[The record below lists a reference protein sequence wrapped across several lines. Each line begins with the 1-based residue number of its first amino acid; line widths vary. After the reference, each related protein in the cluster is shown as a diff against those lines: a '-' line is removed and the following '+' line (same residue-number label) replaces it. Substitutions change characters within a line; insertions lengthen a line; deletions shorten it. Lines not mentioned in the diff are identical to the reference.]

1 MMTSNEWLRFIHKR
15 HVQCLMFI
23 FHFNRVHS
31 IWMHPFS
38 ADVKILLFDAVIV
51 CVHHIS
57 QLLFWGCSYIF
68 NRLLTMFKSAKS
80 PSKFRKNA
88 YSDFESIGIRIIVD
102 PVIVLP
108 FLVLQLSACICTMI
122 FSHFLFYFLHK
133 HKNNQTSILFSI
145 VLHRK
150 MNIFHS
156 FFLQLFSHFSI
167 HKIQMFHFIF
177 WKYFAQDIC
186 LFSFCSSAKWPRHS
200 STMLCKMKESIR

>member
-1 MMTSNEWLRFIHKR
+1 MWKFCCSMPLLSAYIIFLNYFFGVVLIYSTDYW
-15 HVQCLMFI
+15 QC
-23 FHFNRVHS
+23 
-31 IWMHPFS
+31 
-38 ADVKILLFDAVIV
+38 
-51 CVHHIS
+51 
-57 QLLFWGCSYIF
+57 
-68 NRLLTMFKSAKS
+68 
-80 PSKFRKNA
+80 SKVLNLQVNSEKNA

-177 WKYFAQDIC
+177 WKNFAQDIC